1 METLIIIAI
10 LIVVAIAAGLLVV
23 FYYLRK
29 GFKIVKKMASGEMTD
44 EEFERLSKKF
54 HKAGGTTFK
63 FDNDYFKGASTTQQ
77 QYQKQAR
84 QNARNGQGSQ
94 GSQGGQSLK
103 QERSTFKTKEGVT
116 IVDERSSQNSKK
128 IFAQDEGEY
137 VEFTEEP

>member
-77 QYQKQAR
+77 QYQKQVR

-94 GSQGGQSLK
+94 GDQSLK
-103 QERSTFKTKEGVT
+103 QERSSFKTKEGVT

>member
-54 HKAGGTTFK
+54 HKAGGTTCK

-77 QYQKQAR
+77 QYQQQAR

-94 GSQGGQSLK
+94 GGQSLK
-103 QERSTFKTKEGVT
+103 QERSSFKTKEGVT

>member
-94 GSQGGQSLK
+94 DGQSLK
-103 QERSTFKTKEGVT
+103 QERSSFKTKEGVT

>member
-84 QNARNGQGSQ
+84 QNARNGHGSQ
-94 GSQGGQSLK
+94 GDQSLK

>member
-77 QYQKQAR
+77 QYQTQAR

-94 GSQGGQSLK
+94 GDQSLK
-103 QERSTFKTKEGVT
+103 QERSSFKTKEGVT

>member
-77 QYQKQAR
+77 QYQQQAR
-84 QNARNGQGSQ
+84 QNARNGQ

>member
-29 GFKIVKKMASGEMTD
+29 GFKIVKKMASGELTD

-63 FDNDYFKGASTTQQ
+63 FDNDYFKGAGTTQQ
-77 QYQKQAR
+77 QYQKQ
-84 QNARNGQGSQ
+84 NGRNGQG
-94 GSQGGQSLK
+94 GQSQK
-103 QERSTFKTKEGVT
+103 QERSSFKTKEGVT

>member
-54 HKAGGTTFK
+54 HKAGGTAFK

-94 GSQGGQSLK
+94 SGQSLK
-103 QERSTFKTKEGVT
+103 QERSSFKTKEGVT

>member
-77 QYQKQAR
+77 QYQQQAR

-94 GSQGGQSLK
+94 GGQSLK
-103 QERSTFKTKEGVT
+103 QERSSFKTKEGVT

>member
-84 QNARNGQGSQ
+84 QNARNGQDSQ
-94 GSQGGQSLK
+94 GDQSLK
-103 QERSTFKTKEGVT
+103 QERSSFKTKEGVT

>member
-54 HKAGGTTFK
+54 HEAGGTTFK

-77 QYQKQAR
+77 QYQQQAR
-84 QNARNGQGSQ
+84 QNARNGQ

>member
-23 FYYLRK
+23 LYYLRK

-77 QYQKQAR
+77 QYQQQAR

-94 GSQGGQSLK
+94 GGQSLK
-103 QERSTFKTKEGVT
+103 QERSSFKTKEGVT
-116 IVDERSSQNSKK
+116 IVDERSSQNNKK

>member
-84 QNARNGQGSQ
+84 QNARNGQGN
-94 GSQGGQSLK
+94 QGGQSLK

>member
-84 QNARNGQGSQ
+84 QNVRNGQGSQ
-94 GSQGGQSLK
+94 GDQSQK

>member
-63 FDNDYFKGASTTQQ
+63 FDNDYFKGAGTTQQ

-94 GSQGGQSLK
+94 GDQSQK

>member
-94 GSQGGQSLK
+94 DDQSQK

-116 IVDERSSQNSKK
+116 IVDERSTQNSKK

>member
-94 GSQGGQSLK
+94 GDQSQK

>member
-77 QYQKQAR
+77 QYQKQ
-84 QNARNGQGSQ
+84 NGRN
-94 GSQGGQSLK
+94 SQGGQSLK

>member
-94 GSQGGQSLK
+94 GDQSQK

-116 IVDERSSQNSKK
+116 IVDERSSQNSK
-128 IFAQDEGEY
+128 
-137 VEFTEEP
+137 EP

>member
-54 HKAGGTTFK
+54 HKAGGTTFN
-63 FDNDYFKGASTTQQ
+63 NDYFKGASTTQQ
-77 QYQKQAR
+77 QYQQQAR

-94 GSQGGQSLK
+94 GDQSLK

-116 IVDERSSQNSKK
+116 IVDERSSQNNKK

>member
-84 QNARNGQGSQ
+84 QNARNGQS
-94 GSQGGQSLK
+94 SQGGQSLK

>member
-77 QYQKQAR
+77 QYQKQ
-84 QNARNGQGSQ
+84 NGRN
-94 GSQGGQSLK
+94 SQGGQSLK

-116 IVDERSSQNSKK
+116 IVDERSTQNSKK

>member
-77 QYQKQAR
+77 QYQQQAR

-94 GSQGGQSLK
+94 GDQSLK

-116 IVDERSSQNSKK
+116 IVDERSSQNNKK

>member
-84 QNARNGQGSQ
+84 QNARNGQG
-94 GSQGGQSLK
+94 GQSLK

>member
-77 QYQKQAR
+77 QYQKQ
-84 QNARNGQGSQ
+84 NGRNG
-94 GSQGGQSLK
+94 QGGQSLK

-116 IVDERSSQNSKK
+116 IVDERSTQNSKK

>member
-84 QNARNGQGSQ
+84 QNARNGQG
-94 GSQGGQSLK
+94 GQGGQSLK
-103 QERSTFKTKEGVT
+103 QERSSFKTKEGVT

>member
-94 GSQGGQSLK
+94 DGQSLK

>member
-63 FDNDYFKGASTTQQ
+63 FDKNL
-77 QYQKQAR
+77 R
-84 QNARNGQGSQ
+84 
-94 GSQGGQSLK
+94 
-103 QERSTFKTKEGVT
+103 
-116 IVDERSSQNSKK
+116 I
-128 IFAQDEGEY
+128 
-137 VEFTEEP
+137 

>member
-84 QNARNGQGSQ
+84 QNARNDQGSQ
-94 GSQGGQSLK
+94 GDQSLK
-103 QERSTFKTKEGVT
+103 QERSSFKTKEGVT

>member
-10 LIVVAIAAGLLVV
+10 LIVMAIAAGLLVV

-77 QYQKQAR
+77 QYQKQ
-84 QNARNGQGSQ
+84 NGRNGQ

>member
-63 FDNDYFKGASTTQQ
+63 FDNDYFKGAGTTQQ
-77 QYQKQAR
+77 QYQKQ
-84 QNARNGQGSQ
+84 NGRNG
-94 GSQGGQSLK
+94 QGGQSLK
-103 QERSTFKTKEGVT
+103 QERSSFKTKEGVT

>member
-94 GSQGGQSLK
+94 GDQSQK

-116 IVDERSSQNSKK
+116 IVDERSTQNSKK

>member
-94 GSQGGQSLK
+94 DDQSQK

>member
-84 QNARNGQGSQ
+84 QNARNGQGN
-94 GSQGGQSLK
+94 QGGQSLK

-116 IVDERSSQNSKK
+116 IVDERSSQTSKK

>member
-63 FDNDYFKGASTTQQ
+63 FDNDYFKGASTTQE

-94 GSQGGQSLK
+94 GDQSQK
-103 QERSTFKTKEGVT
+103 QERSSFKTKEGVT

>member
-84 QNARNGQGSQ
+84 QNARNGL
-94 GSQGGQSLK
+94 GGQGDQSQK

>member
-77 QYQKQAR
+77 QYQKQ
-84 QNARNGQGSQ
+84 NGRNG
-94 GSQGGQSLK
+94 QGGQSLK

-116 IVDERSSQNSKK
+116 IVDERSSQNNKK